1 MAATVTGADQVV
13 NVGVGGGPRPKNGNG
28 FHRNGGGKG
37 DDEAFQFSPARYRL
51 GAWFAIVSILML
63 FVALTSAY
71 IVRSASANDWQ
82 PVAMPK
88 VLWLSTALILIS
100 SITIEISRRSLK
112 QRNDSGYGRWLA
124 ITTVLGLG
132 FLSSQLIA
140 WRQLVRQGVYL
151 ANNPYNSFFYL
162 FTAAHGLHLAGGLC
176 ALAYLLARKGKYRHR
191 LDGELRRIGA
201 ADGVSI
207 YWHFMDVLWLGL
219 FGLLLFW
226 R

>member
-13 NVGVGGGPRPKNGNG
+13 NVGVSGGPRPKNGNG

-37 DDEAFQFSPARYRL
+37 DGDAFRFSPARYRL
-51 GAWFAIVSILML
+51 GAWFAIGSILML

-71 IVRSASANDWQ
+71 IVRSASSNDWQ
-82 PVAMPK
+82 PIAIPK

-112 QRNDSGYGRWLA
+112 QKSEAGYGRWLA
-124 ITTVLGLG
+124 VTTLLGLG
-132 FLSSQLIA
+132 FLGSQVIA
-140 WRQLVRQGVYL
+140 WRQLARQGVYL
-151 ANNPYNSFFYL
+151 ASNPYSSFFYL
-162 FTAAHGLHLAGGLC
+162 LTAAHGVHLLGGLC
-176 ALAYLLARKGKYRHR
+176 ALAYLLARKGKYRNH

-207 YWHFMDVLWLGL
+207 YWHFMDVLWVGL
-219 FGLLLFW
+219 FGLLMFW

>member
-13 NVGVGGGPRPKNGNG
+13 DVGIGGGPRPKNGNG
-28 FHRNGGGKG
+28 FHRNGGGK
-37 DDEAFQFSPARYRL
+37 DSDEPLRFSPARYRL
-51 GAWFAIVSILML
+51 GAWVAIGSILML

-82 PVAMPK
+82 PVATPR

-112 QRNDSGYGRWLA
+112 QKSEAGYVRWLL
-124 ITTVLGLG
+124 ITTLLGVAFLG
-132 FLSSQLIA
+132 SQLIA

-151 ANNPYNSFFYL
+151 ASNPYSSFFYL

-176 ALAYLLARKGKYRHR
+176 ALSYLLARKNSSRR
-191 LDGELRRIGA
+191 TLDGELRRIGA
-201 ADGVSI
+201 ADAVSI
-207 YWHFMDVLWLGL
+207 YWHFMDVLWVGL
-219 FGLLLFW
+219 FGLLMFW
-226 R
+226 K

>member
-13 NVGVGGGPRPKNGNG
+13 GVGVGGGPRPKNGNG

-37 DDEAFQFSPARYRL
+37 DGDAFRFSPARYRL
-51 GAWFAIVSILML
+51 GAWFAIGSILML

-82 PVAMPK
+82 PIAIPK
-88 VLWLSTALILIS
+88 VLWLSTVLILIS

-112 QRNDSGYGRWLA
+112 QKSEAGYSRGLA
-124 ITTVLGLG
+124 ITTILGLG
-132 FLSSQLIA
+132 FLGSQVIA
-140 WRQLVRQGVYL
+140 WRQLARQGIYL
-151 ANNPYNSFFYL
+151 ATNPYSSFFYL
-162 FTAAHGLHLAGGLC
+162 LTAAHGVHLLGGLC
-176 ALAYLLARKGKYRHR
+176 ALGYLLMHRTKYRNQP
-191 LDGELRRIGA
+191 DGELRRTGA

-207 YWHFMDVLWLGL
+207 YWHFMDVLWIGL
-219 FGLLLFW
+219 FGLLMFW

>member
-28 FHRNGGGKG
+28 FRRNGGGNG
-37 DDEAFQFSPARYRL
+37 DGDAFRFSPARYRL
-51 GAWFAIVSILML
+51 GAWFAIGSILML

-82 PVAMPK
+82 PIAIPK

-100 SITIEISRRSLK
+100 SVTMEISRRSLK
-112 QRNDSGYGRWLA
+112 RKSEAGYGGWLA
-124 ITTVLGLG
+124 VTTLLGLG
-132 FLSSQLIA
+132 FLGSQVIA
-140 WRQLVRQGVYL
+140 WRQLARQGIYL
-151 ANNPYNSFFYL
+151 ASNPYSSFFYL
-162 FTAAHGLHLAGGLC
+162 LTAAHGMHLLGGLC
-176 ALAYLLARKGKYRHR
+176 ALAYLLARKGKYRTQ

-207 YWHFMDVLWLGL
+207 YWHFMDVLWMGL
-219 FGLLLFW
+219 FGLLMFW